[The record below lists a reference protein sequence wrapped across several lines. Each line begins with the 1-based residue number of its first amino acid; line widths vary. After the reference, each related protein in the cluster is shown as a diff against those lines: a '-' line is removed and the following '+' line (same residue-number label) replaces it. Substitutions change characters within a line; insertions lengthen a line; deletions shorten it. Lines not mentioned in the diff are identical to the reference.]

1 MLSDIRK
8 LATYAIA
15 HLMFYGRYSIIVV
28 PDCPTQ
34 NIISD
39 VLLLQG
45 YTKESPTVKVLCDT
59 CSLVSFVY

>member
-1 MLSDIRK
+1 
-8 LATYAIA
+8 
-15 HLMFYGRYSIIVV
+15 MFYGRYSIIVV

-39 VLLLQG
+39 VLLPQG
-45 YTKESPTVKVLCDT
+45 YTKESPTGKVLCDT